1 MPVPFKIQC
10 DGVSNKRNRVYGLES
25 LLEDDD
31 LPDLNIDPTTGST
44 YTKAYCE
51 IDDDI
56 SYLHTYQPARL
67 SASPTYNE
75 KDDDVYQYAKQPTS
89 HSAQPTLQPTS
100 HSSPLVC
107 SEVKDRS
114 DHQELKTA
122 GLNLKEKFAPEPV
135 FFALESD
142 DDKNEACAK
151 QFPSQS
157 SSLVR
162 DKEVVAHSNTRRT
175 MCRTPGYTH
184 HQNDTASLDEP
195 CTAKKVMSE
204 EEVVDLTDFGYST
217 KSPALDVPTTS
228 TVKQTVPDTDI
239 VVVSIY
245 DSDVELSSNDEENVC
260 GSDVVDL
267 TSEEPNPGVVNV
279 LGSPIHN
286 LDLPK
291 EYSRAPNKCSSG
303 LDIDG
308 IEIIEEKHN
317 STHASPGRKVSKAC
331 KKVSNRLKS
340 ILLTN
345 EELMESVNFKDI
357 TNKVRSS
364 LGKKSRKRI
373 KSHMTNLQHIALC
386 GYLQNL
392 QQATRSVSVLYEKLK
407 CSMHIASHSSKKLC
421 VQCGWPF
428 SLVLGFTHAKIQLL
442 MLKKCQGLHRS
453 IRTLVLTPFFLSP
466 EEISWIDST
475 PNQWWS
481 WLTGYKKMGM
491 QVNPLMMAQPTTEE
505 EVEEDEDMGIAETY
519 SDYMPSKLKVGIK
532 HPDQVVETASMSSVE
547 PPDVWYEMEIPDTSI
562 DTGKLSAL
570 QLESITY
577 TSQQHEQFLPDGTR
591 AGFLIGDGA
600 GVGKGRTIGGII
612 YENYIKGRKKS
623 IWVSVSNDLKYDA
636 ERDLKD
642 IGAGHISVYFLSKM
656 KYGKINSDLN
666 GNVKKGVLFSTYSA
680 LIGESTSGQGKYKSR
695 LKQILNWCGDDFD
708 GCIVFD
714 ECHRAKNLSPVG
726 SGKPTKTGLTVL
738 ELQTRLPKARVVY
751 ASATGASEPKN
762 MAYMVRLGI
771 WGKGTPFP
779 EFTDFISA
787 VEKRGV
793 GAMEIVAMDM
803 KLRGMYIARQLS
815 FHGVT
820 FRIEEVPLDEDFKH
834 VYDESVKLWVDARQK
849 FQEASELINAE
860 KGMKKSMWGQFWSS
874 HQRFF
879 KYLCI
884 ASKVDHAVRL
894 AREAVKTNR
903 CVVIGLQSTGEARTL
918 EQLERDDGELSDF
931 VSTAK
936 GVLETLVEKHF
947 PAPDRSR
954 INKILGISE
963 TSKEFKDIID
973 EVTGKTSKRKPV
985 RQAAQRAAKRRFRE
999 AHSDNDEDSDFEM
1012 SGDSAAEEEDED
1024 AYSSEVSSDFSGIS
1038 DFDDEDSWGR
1048 PKKRG
1053 KAKKH
1058 KQKNGKG
1065 RAENGDRPPP
1075 PPKDH
1080 VEKANKLKSELLKG
1094 IENLGRKLPPNT
1106 LDQLIDEL
1114 GGPENVAEMT
1124 GRKGRVVQSDDGQ
1137 VMYESRSEAD
1147 VPLEILNIREKE
1159 RFMASE
1165 KDIAIISEAASS
1177 GISLQSD
1184 RRVVNQRRRV
1194 HITLELPWSAD
1205 RAIQQFGR
1213 THRSNQVNAPEY
1225 VFLISELAGERRFAS
1240 TVAKRLESLGA
1251 LTHGDRRA
1259 TESRDLSSFNI
1270 DNKYGRMALE
1280 STMKTMMG
1288 YEHPIVPP
1296 PEDYKGDFFS
1306 DIQNALVGVGLILKE
1321 DSIHQLDK
1329 DYNNMSKFLN
1339 RILGMPVEL
1348 QNRLFKYF
1356 TDTLAAIITQAKRT
1370 GKFDMGILDLGIG
1383 GEGCKKTKTK
1393 TWVGKHVTGTA
1404 KTELHNVLVERG
1416 LSWSEVQE
1424 KWAELTGD
1432 LEGFYLSHQV
1442 RNNKKTAVLAVLEP
1456 SPVNKKRDKNSRMFI
1471 LYRPNTGM
1479 QMKQEPYSDLKKKYK
1494 KVTPDEAQEH
1504 WEEQFNS
1511 SSHICSHAYWQ
1522 GNCRRVNSGLECEI
1536 GLRRRTYHVLCG
1548 LVLNVWARVED
1559 VLSCAPQSH
1568 SSKMQVVRLK
1578 TSDGIKLV
1586 GTLIPNNLVSRLCEV
1601 MEQES
1606 TESFEETFTDEDSN
1620 DSKDSKE

>member
-1 MPVPFKIQC
+1 MDENSDCEIIDLVESCDVEMPLFHRK
-10 DGVSNKRNRVYGLES
+10 SLNENRFAKRNSWDEFLFTELE
-25 LLEDDD
+25 EDDD
-31 LPDLNIDPTTGST
+31 LPDLQGGQCVLQNQAIHSLTSVHHSEQEDLPILCGSEDDNSDIEVV
-44 YTKAYCE
+44 YSENLTK
-51 IDDDI
+51 DSD
-56 SYLHTYQPARL
+56 
-67 SASPTYNE
+67 
-75 KDDDVYQYAKQPTS
+75 YAALPLIGTRNGVI
-89 HSAQPTLQPTS
+89 AQLDLTL
-100 HSSPLVC
+100 
-107 SEVKDRS
+107 
-114 DHQELKTA
+114 
-122 GLNLKEKFAPEPV
+122 
-135 FFALESD
+135 
-142 DDKNEACAK
+142 DKNE
-151 QFPSQS
+151 
-157 SSLVR
+157 
-162 DKEVVAHSNTRRT
+162 N
-175 MCRTPGYTH
+175 MCD
-184 HQNDTASLDEP
+184 N
-195 CTAKKVMSE
+195 
-204 EEVVDLTDFGYST
+204 
-217 KSPALDVPTTS
+217 
-228 TVKQTVPDTDI
+228 
-239 VVVSIY
+239 
-245 DSDVELSSNDEENVC
+245 
-260 GSDVVDL
+260 DVVDL
-267 TSEEPNPGVVNV
+267 TNDDSFIIPTKSERLPSHVQIRKWHGKYSHE
-279 LGSPIHN
+279 GSCDADPDF
-286 LDLPK
+286 L
-291 EYSRAPNKCSSG
+291 
-303 LDIDG
+303 
-308 IEIIEEKHN
+308 EIIEVKKHN
-317 STHASPGRKVSKAC
+317 PSHQSQRSEIQKPFAKNFKASKTILLSNNDMFTMALEKTCTRIEKELLNRTGKRFYRSQQHVMFLRYLINLLELAKSVDELYKKLICLEHKVKCYSKGVCSKCRWPFTLESAFT
-331 KKVSNRLKS
+331 SISAQNNMLKS
-340 ILLTN
+340 CRGSNESLRDLIIAPFDLTDTDLTWIYN
-345 EELMESVNFKDI
+345 STK
-357 TNKVRSS
+357 TN
-364 LGKKSRKRI
+364 
-373 KSHMTNLQHIALC
+373 A
-386 GYLQNL
+386 
-392 QQATRSVSVLYEKLK
+392 
-407 CSMHIASHSSKKLC
+407 
-421 VQCGWPF
+421 
-428 SLVLGFTHAKIQLL
+428 
-442 MLKKCQGLHRS
+442 
-453 IRTLVLTPFFLSP
+453 VLTK
-466 EEISWIDST
+466 
-475 PNQWWS
+475 QWWS
-481 WLTGYKKMGM
+481 WETTLEMGM
-491 QVNPLMMAQPTTEE
+491 QVNPLMMAQPNPEE
-505 EVEEDEDMGIAETY
+505 EEEDDDMGIAETY

-547 PPDVWYEMEIPDTSI
+547 PPDVWYEMDIPDSSI

-577 TSQQHEQFLPDGTR
+577 ASQQHEQFLPDGTR

-600 GVGKGRTIGGII
+600 GVGKGRTIAGII
-612 YENYIKGRKKS
+612 FENYLKGRKKS

-642 IGAGHISVYFLSKM
+642 IGCGHISVYFLSKM

-666 GNVKKGVLFSTYSA
+666 GNVKKGVLFATYSA
-680 LIGESTSGQGKYKSR
+680 LIGESSSGQGKYKTR

-714 ECHRAKNLSPVG
+714 ESHRAKNLSPGWVR
-726 SGKPTKTGLTVL
+726 KPTKTGLTVL

-793 GAMEIVAMDM
+793 GAMEIVAMDL

-820 FRIEEVPLDEDFKH
+820 FRIDEVPLDEDFKQM
-834 VYDESVKLWVDARQK
+834 YDDSVKLWVDARQK

-936 GVLETLVEKHF
+936 GVMETLVEKHF
-947 PAPDRSR
+947 PAPDRNR

-1012 SGDSAAEEEDED
+1012 SGDSNGEEEDED
-1024 AYSSEVSSDFSGIS
+1024 IYSSEASSDYSGIS
-1038 DFDDEDSWGR
+1038 DFDDEDNWGR

-1053 KAKKH
+1053 KAKNH

-1080 VEKANKLKSELLKG
+1080 VEKANKLKSELLRG

-1321 DSIHQLDK
+1321 DNIHQLDK

-1356 TDTLAAIITQAKRT
+1356 TDTLAAIISQAKRT

-1404 KTELHNVLVERG
+1404 KTELHTVLVERG
-1416 LSWSEVQE
+1416 LSWSEVLE

-1456 SPVNKKRDKNSRMFI
+1456 SPANKKREKNARVFI

-1559 VLSCAPQSH
+1559 VLSCAPQTH
-1568 SSKMQVVRLK
+1568 SSPKMQVVRLK

-1606 TESFEETFTDEDSN
+1606 TESFEETFTDDESN

>member
-1 MPVPFKIQC
+1 MPRPTRAAKQGTKYKDESESSDSEDWDEEEDPDNMNVPGGGTNLNVLKGEENPVKKEDLSSLGAGSSGLNLQSLLGASQA
-10 DGVSNKRNRVYGLES
+10 DLKPKPDLLSTALSSSGLEGMAGAAGLQNRAGLQQQLLQRGLVTKSAYSPGYQVLRPDGMQPRTDVPAS
-25 LLEDDD
+25 LSGLG
-31 LPDLNIDPTTGST
+31 LGYN
-44 YTKAYCE
+44 
-51 IDDDI
+51 
-56 SYLHTYQPARL
+56 PAL
-67 SASPTYNE
+67 TAASMGMMGG
-75 KDDDVYQYAKQPTS
+75 
-89 HSAQPTLQPTS
+89 LGMMG
-100 HSSPLVC
+100 SSPL
-107 SEVKDRS
+107 SAMQSFMAMRS
-114 DHQELKTA
+114 
-122 GLNLKEKFAPEPV
+122 P
-135 FFALESD
+135 
-142 DDKNEACAK
+142 
-151 QFPSQS
+151 
-157 SSLVR
+157 
-162 DKEVVAHSNTRRT
+162 
-175 MCRTPGYTH
+175 
-184 HQNDTASLDEP
+184 
-195 CTAKKVMSE
+195 
-204 EEVVDLTDFGYST
+204 
-217 KSPALDVPTTS
+217 
-228 TVKQTVPDTDI
+228 
-239 VVVSIY
+239 
-245 DSDVELSSNDEENVC
+245 
-260 GSDVVDL
+260 
-267 TSEEPNPGVVNV
+267 
-279 LGSPIHN
+279 
-286 LDLPK
+286 
-291 EYSRAPNKCSSG
+291 G
-303 LDIDG
+303 LDM
-308 IEIIEEKHN
+308 
-317 STHASPGRKVSKAC
+317 
-331 KKVSNRLKS
+331 SNP
-340 ILLTN
+340 
-345 EELMESVNFKDI
+345 V
-357 TNKVRSS
+357 
-364 LGKKSRKRI
+364 
-373 KSHMTNLQHIALC
+373 IA
-386 GYLQNL
+386 QIMM
-392 QQATRSVSVLYEKLK
+392 QQAMSMSQTGAPQMQKL
-407 CSMHIASHSSKKLC
+407 MGMYPGLASFMEMMKYYAPPPPPPQAH
-421 VQCGWPF
+421 
-428 SLVLGFTHAKIQLL
+428 
-442 MLKKCQGLHRS
+442 M
-453 IRTLVLTPFFLSP
+453 
-466 EEISWIDST
+466 
-475 PNQWWS
+475 
-481 WLTGYKKMGM
+481 MGM
-491 QVNPLMMAQPTTEE
+491 QVNPLMLSQPAQEE
-505 EVEEDEDMGIAETY
+505 DMEEDENMGVAETY

-547 PPDVWYEMEIPDTSI
+547 PPDVWYQMDIPQHSI
-562 DTGKLSAL
+562 ETGKLSAL

-577 TSQQHEQFLPDGTR
+577 TSQQHEHFLPDGTR

-612 YENYIKGRKKS
+612 YENYLKGRKKS

-642 IGAGHISVYFLSKM
+642 IGASHINVNFLSKM

-666 GNVKKGVLFSTYSA
+666 GNVKKGVLFATYSA
-680 LIGESTSGQGKYKSR
+680 LIGESSSGQGKYKTR

-779 EFTDFISA
+779 EFSDFINA

-815 FHGVT
+815 FHGVA

-834 VYDESVKLWVDARQK
+834 MYDESVKLWVDARQK

-884 ASKVDHAVRL
+884 ASKVEHAVRL
-894 AREAVKTNR
+894 ARDAVKTNR

-918 EQLERDDGELSDF
+918 EQLEKDDGELSDF

-947 PAPDRSR
+947 PAPDRNR

-985 RQAAQRAAKRRFRE
+985 RQAAQRAAKKRFKDL
-999 AHSDNDEDSDFEM
+999 HSDNEEDSDFEM
-1012 SGDSAAEEEDED
+1012 SGDSGGEEEEEDI
-1024 AYSSEVSSDFSGIS
+1024 YSSEASSEFSGIS
-1038 DFDDEDSWGR
+1038 DFEEEENWGR

-1053 KAKKH
+1053 RPKNH

-1065 RAENGDRPPP
+1065 RAENGEKPPP
-1075 PPKDH
+1075 PPRDH
-1080 VEKANKLKSELLKG
+1080 VEKANKLKADLLKS

-1147 VPLEILNIREKE
+1147 VPLEILNIKEKE

-1240 TVAKRLESLGA
+1240 IVAKRLESLGA

-1270 DNKYGRMALE
+1270 DTKYGRMALE

-1296 PEDYKGDFFS
+1296 PDDYKGDFFS
-1306 DIQNALVGVGLILKE
+1306 DIQNALVGVGIILKE
-1321 DSIHQLDK
+1321 DSIYQLDK

-1356 TDTLAAIITQAKRT
+1356 TDTLNAIVSQAKRT
-1370 GKFDMGILDLGIG
+1370 GKYDMGILDLGIG

-1393 TWVGKHVTGTA
+1393 IWIGKHVTGTA
-1404 KTELHNVLVERG
+1404 KTELHTVLVERG
-1416 LSWSEVQE
+1416 LSWAEIQE

-1456 SPVNKKRDKNSRMFI
+1456 SVANKKREKNSRMFI
-1471 LYRPNTGM
+1471 IYRPNTGM
-1479 QMKQEPYSDLKKKYK
+1479 QMKQEAYSDLKKKYK

-1504 WEEQFNS
+1504 WEEQFKA

-1522 GNCRRVNSGLECEI
+1522 GNCRRVNSGMECEI

-1559 VLSCAPQSH
+1559 VLASAPH
-1568 SSKMQVVRLK
+1568 SAATKMQVVRLK
-1578 TSDGIKLV
+1578 TQDGIKLV
-1586 GTLIPNNLVSRLCEV
+1586 GTLIPNNLVERLSMV
-1601 MEQES
+1601 MEEES
-1606 TESFEETFTDEDSN
+1606 TESFEEKFSDDESR
-1620 DSKDSKE
+1620 DSKDSNKE

>member
-1 MPVPFKIQC
+1 MPRPAKAASKQGKYKDESESSDSEEWDEEEDPDNMNVPGGGTTL
-10 DGVSNKRNRVYGLES
+10 GVLKGEPPPVKKEEANELSSLGASSSGLNLNSLLSAPQSMLKPKPDLLSTALSSSGLETMAGAAPGMKGLEGMTAPSIKGLES
-25 LLEDDD
+25 IASAAGLQNRAALQQQ
-31 LPDLNIDPTTGST
+31 LMQRGLI
-44 YTKAYCE
+44 TKAAYT
-51 IDDDI
+51 
-56 SYLHTYQPARL
+56 SGYQVLRPDGHLPARDVPVSMPGL
-67 SASPTYNE
+67 GLGYN
-75 KDDDVYQYAKQPTS
+75 
-89 HSAQPTLQPTS
+89 
-100 HSSPLVC
+100 
-107 SEVKDRS
+107 
-114 DHQELKTA
+114 
-122 GLNLKEKFAPEPV
+122 
-135 FFALESD
+135 
-142 DDKNEACAK
+142 
-151 QFPSQS
+151 
-157 SSLVR
+157 
-162 DKEVVAHSNTRRT
+162 
-175 MCRTPGYTH
+175 
-184 HQNDTASLDEP
+184 
-195 CTAKKVMSE
+195 
-204 EEVVDLTDFGYST
+204 
-217 KSPALDVPTTS
+217 PALTAAS
-228 TVKQTVPDTDI
+228 MGMM
-239 VVVSIY
+239 
-245 DSDVELSSNDEENVC
+245 
-260 GSDVVDL
+260 GSL
-267 TSEEPNPGVVNV
+267 GMMGGNPLAAQGMMQS
-279 LGSPIHN
+279 LMAM
-286 LDLPK
+286 
-291 EYSRAPNKCSSG
+291 RAPG
-303 LDIDG
+303 LDM
-308 IEIIEEKHN
+308 
-317 STHASPGRKVSKAC
+317 
-331 KKVSNRLKS
+331 SNPV
-340 ILLTN
+340 IAQ
-345 EELMESVNFKDI
+345 LM
-357 TNKVRSS
+357 
-364 LGKKSRKRI
+364 
-373 KSHMTNLQHIALC
+373 M
-386 GYLQNL
+386 
-392 QQATRSVSVLYEKLK
+392 QQAMSMSQTGAPQVQKLMGLY
-407 CSMHIASHSSKKLC
+407 
-421 VQCGWPF
+421 P
-428 SLVLGFTHAKIQLL
+428 
-442 MLKKCQGLHRS
+442 GLANFMEMMKYYAPPPPPPQPH
-453 IRTLVLTPFFLSP
+453 L
-466 EEISWIDST
+466 
-475 PNQWWS
+475 
-481 WLTGYKKMGM
+481 MGM
-491 QVNPLMMAQPTTEE
+491 QVNPLMMAHPAQEE
-505 EVEEDEDMGIAETY
+505 DMEEDEDMGIAETY
-519 SDYMPSKLKVGIK
+519 ADYMPSKLKIGIK

-547 PPDVWYEMEIPDTSI
+547 PPDVWYEMNIPD
-562 DTGKLSAL
+562 DTVNSGKLSAL

-577 TSQQHEQFLPDGTR
+577 ASQQHEHFLPDGSR

-600 GVGKGRTIGGII
+600 GVGKGRTIAGII
-612 YENYIKGRKKS
+612 YENYLKGRKKS

-642 IGAGHISVYFLSKM
+642 IGSGHIHVNFLSKM

-680 LIGESTSGQGKYKSR
+680 LIGESSSGQGKYKTR

-714 ECHRAKNLSPVG
+714 ECHRAKNLCPVG
-726 SGKPTKTGLTVL
+726 SGKPTKTGTTVL
-738 ELQTRLPKARVVY
+738 ELQNRLPKARVVY

-815 FHGVT
+815 FHGVG
-820 FRIEEVPLDEDFKH
+820 FRIEEVPLDEDVKH
-834 VYDESVKLWVDARQK
+834 MYDESVKLWVTARQK

-918 EQLERDDGELSDF
+918 EQLEKDDGELSDF

-936 GVLETLVEKHF
+936 GVFESLVEKHF
-947 PAPDRSR
+947 PAPDRNR

-985 RQAAQRAAKRRFRE
+985 RQAAQRAAKRRYKE
-999 AHSDNDEDSDFEM
+999 MYSDNEDNSDFEVSAQALGE
-1012 SGDSAAEEEDED
+1012 SGQEDDDED
-1024 AYSSEVSSDFSGIS
+1024 AYSSEASSDFSGIS
-1038 DFDDEDSWGR
+1038 DFDDEDTWGR

-1053 KAKKH
+1053 KAKNH
-1058 KQKNGKG
+1058 KQKNGK
-1065 RAENGDRPPP
+1065 RRQENGEKPPP

-1080 VEKANKLKSELLKG
+1080 VEKANRYKTELLKS

-1124 GRKGRVVQSDDGQ
+1124 GRKGRVVQGDDGQ
-1137 VMYESRSEAD
+1137 VQYESRSEVD
-1147 VPLEILNIREKE
+1147 VSLEILNIKEKE
-1159 RFMASE
+1159 RFMNSE

-1184 RRVVNQRRRV
+1184 RRVKNQRRRV

-1240 TVAKRLESLGA
+1240 IVAKRLESLGA

-1306 DIQNALVGVGLILKE
+1306 DIQNALVGVGLITKE
-1321 DSIHQLDK
+1321 DNIYQLDK

-1348 QNRLFKYF
+1348 QNRLFQYF
-1356 TDTLAAIITQAKRT
+1356 TDTLAAIISQAKRT
-1370 GKFDMGILDLGIG
+1370 GKYDMGILDLGIG

-1393 TWVGKHVTGTA
+1393 TWVGKHATGTA
-1404 KTELHNVLVERG
+1404 KTEIHTVLVERG
-1416 LSWSEVQE
+1416 LSWAEIQE

-1432 LEGFYLSHQV
+1432 LEGFYISHQV

-1456 SPVNKKRDKNSRMFI
+1456 SAANKKKEKNARMFI
-1471 LYRPNTGM
+1471 LYRPSTGM
-1479 QMKQEPYSDLKKKYK
+1479 QMKQESYSDLKKKYK

-1504 WEEQFNS
+1504 WEEQYKA
-1511 SSHICSHAYWQ
+1511 SSHTCSHAYWQ

-1548 LVLNVWARVED
+1548 LVLNVWAKVED
-1559 VLSCAPQSH
+1559 VLASSPH
-1568 SSKMQVVRLK
+1568 SSTKMQVVRLK

-1586 GTLIPNNLVSRLCEV
+1586 GTLIPNNLVGRLSAVLE
-1601 MEQES
+1601 EES
-1606 TESFEETFTDEDSN
+1606 TESYEETFTDD
-1620 DSKDSKE
+1620 DSKDSTGTDGKE

>member
-1 MPVPFKIQC
+1 MESGEMDLPDINVVMENVKKPQKKKTNTKPPESMRSDMSAMELLHKLKELDTSYKGSLGETSEISTSVTTASAPVVDVDDDDDVDMDCLPDLTGSSSSKKKETISHELIERYARPSTVRAFSKLFGNSTLKKQSSTDNAKLSCTKKLTSTAVLKEELAQNKLRSPLSTLPIQLGRSTVRRRSGQKNMKSRSAPFSMESSGISLSANPIEGGIDSSLIQLQSYY
-10 DGVSNKRNRVYGLES
+10 GNMNPPLNVASVTNNNNLTLQELGLGLIMGKPKGYFPVRKNKRVNGRQFSLLLSYLNRLQSFFENDEALYSKVKCPLHAGSALPPYQGLCRICGWPYYLEKAFTDEQVQTDMTNRCKNNIKNMLDLLKAPFGVELVNQQWTFDDTLALPWWKTFEMGMQLNPLMLAQPS
-25 LLEDDD
+25 HEEELEDDD
-31 LPDLNIDPTTGST
+31 
-44 YTKAYCE
+44 A
-51 IDDDI
+51 
-56 SYLHTYQPARL
+56 
-67 SASPTYNE
+67 
-75 KDDDVYQYAKQPTS
+75 
-89 HSAQPTLQPTS
+89 
-100 HSSPLVC
+100 
-107 SEVKDRS
+107 
-114 DHQELKTA
+114 
-122 GLNLKEKFAPEPV
+122 
-135 FFALESD
+135 
-142 DDKNEACAK
+142 
-151 QFPSQS
+151 
-157 SSLVR
+157 
-162 DKEVVAHSNTRRT
+162 
-175 MCRTPGYTH
+175 M
-184 HQNDTASLDEP
+184 
-195 CTAKKVMSE
+195 
-204 EEVVDLTDFGYST
+204 
-217 KSPALDVPTTS
+217 
-228 TVKQTVPDTDI
+228 
-239 VVVSIY
+239 
-245 DSDVELSSNDEENVC
+245 
-260 GSDVVDL
+260 
-267 TSEEPNPGVVNV
+267 GV
-279 LGSPIHN
+279 
-286 LDLPK
+286 
-291 EYSRAPNKCSSG
+291 
-303 LDIDG
+303 
-308 IEIIEEKHN
+308 
-317 STHASPGRKVSKAC
+317 
-331 KKVSNRLKS
+331 
-340 ILLTN
+340 
-345 EELMESVNFKDI
+345 
-357 TNKVRSS
+357 
-364 LGKKSRKRI
+364 
-373 KSHMTNLQHIALC
+373 
-386 GYLQNL
+386 
-392 QQATRSVSVLYEKLK
+392 
-407 CSMHIASHSSKKLC
+407 
-421 VQCGWPF
+421 
-428 SLVLGFTHAKIQLL
+428 
-442 MLKKCQGLHRS
+442 
-453 IRTLVLTPFFLSP
+453 
-466 EEISWIDST
+466 
-475 PNQWWS
+475 
-481 WLTGYKKMGM
+481 
-491 QVNPLMMAQPTTEE
+491 
-505 EVEEDEDMGIAETY
+505 AETY
-519 SDYMPSKLKVGIK
+519 ADYMPSKLKVGIK

-547 PPDVWYEMEIPDTSI
+547 PPDVWYTLDIPDSSI
-562 DTGKLSAL
+562 STGKLSAL
-570 QLESITY
+570 QLESIVY
-577 TSQQHEQFLPDGTR
+577 ASQQHNHFLPDGTR

-612 YENYIKGRKKS
+612 YENYLKGRKKS

-642 IGAGHISVYFLSKM
+642 IGISHISVHFLSKM

-666 GNVKKGVLFSTYSA
+666 GNVKKGVLFATYSA
-680 LIGESTSGQGKYKSR
+680 LIGESSSGQGKYKTR

-726 SGKPTKTGLTVL
+726 SAKPTKTGLTVL

-779 EFTDFISA
+779 EFSDFISA

-815 FHGVT
+815 FHGVA
-820 FRIEEVPLDEDFKH
+820 FRIEEVPLHDDFKH
-834 VYDESVKLWVDARQK
+834 VYDESVKLWVEARLK
-849 FQEASELINAE
+849 FQESSELINAE

-918 EQLERDDGELSDF
+918 EQLEREDGELSDF

-936 GVLETLVEKHF
+936 GVLEALVEKHF

-985 RQAAQRAAKRRFRE
+985 RQAAQRAARKKFRV
-999 AHSDNDEDSDFEM
+999 AYSDNEEDSDFEM
-1012 SGDSAAEEEDED
+1012 SGESGAEEDD
-1024 AYSSEVSSDFSGIS
+1024 DDMYSSEASSDFSGIS
-1038 DFDDEDSWGR
+1038 DFEDEDTWGR

-1053 KAKKH
+1053 RAKNH

-1065 RAENGDRPPP
+1065 RAENGNKLPPP
-1075 PPKDH
+1075 PRDH
-1080 VEKANKLKSELLKG
+1080 VEKANKLKADLLKS
-1094 IENLGRKLPPNT
+1094 IDNLGRKLPPNT

-1124 GRKGRVVQSDDGQ
+1124 GRKGRVVSSDDGQ

-1240 TVAKRLESLGA
+1240 IVAKRLESLGA

-1270 DNKYGRMALE
+1270 DNKYGRLALE
-1280 STMKTMMG
+1280 SAMKTMMG

-1296 PEDYKGDFFS
+1296 PDDYKGDFFS
-1306 DIQNALVGVGLILKE
+1306 DIQNSLVGVGLILRE
-1321 DSIHQLDK
+1321 DSIYQLDK

-1356 TDTLAAIITQAKRT
+1356 TDTLTAIISQAKRT
-1370 GKFDMGILDLGIG
+1370 GKYDMGILDLGIG
-1383 GEGCKKTKTK
+1383 GECCRKTRTR
-1393 TWVGKHVTGTA
+1393 TWVAKHVTGKA
-1404 KTELHNVLVERG
+1404 KTEIHSVRVERG
-1416 LSWSEVQE
+1416 LSWSDIQE

-1432 LEGFYLSHQV
+1432 LEGFYISHQV
-1442 RNNKKTAVLAVLEP
+1442 RNNKKTAVLAVMEP
-1456 SPVNKKRDKNSRMFI
+1456 SQSNKKREKNERMFI
-1471 LYRPNTGM
+1471 IYRPNTGM
-1479 QMKQEPYSDLKKKYK
+1479 QMKQESYADLKKKYK

-1504 WEEQFNS
+1504 WEEQFKAS
-1511 SSHICSHAYWQ
+1511 SNICSHAYWQ
-1522 GNCRRVNSGLECEI
+1522 GNCRRVNNGLECEI

-1559 VLSCAPQSH
+1559 VLASAPH
-1568 SSKMQVVRLK
+1568 STTSKMQVVRLK
-1578 TSDGIKLV
+1578 TQDGNKLV
-1586 GTLIPNNLVSRLCEV
+1586 GTLIPNNLVQRLAVVLE
-1601 MEQES
+1601 EES
-1606 TESFEETFTDEDSN
+1606 TQSYEETFSDDEKE
-1620 DSKDSKE
+1620 DSKDEKE

>member
-1 MPVPFKIQC
+1 M
-10 DGVSNKRNRVYGLES
+10 E
-25 LLEDDD
+25 
-31 LPDLNIDPTTGST
+31 LPDLAEAPSYHEEETPASSECSSAISRPAPKVLDESEMNEESCSAEVKGVSSS
-44 YTKAYCE
+44 ASGGLCS
-51 IDDDI
+51 DDI
-56 SYLHTYQPARL
+56 VILEEFDCERKVK
-67 SASPTYNE
+67 N
-75 KDDDVYQYAKQPTS
+75 TS
-89 HSAQPTLQPTS
+89 LEDS
-100 HSSPLVC
+100 C
-107 SEVKDRS
+107 EMSEVS
-114 DHQELKTA
+114 DGSVVGQK
-122 GLNLKEKFAPEPV
+122 KV
-135 FFALESD
+135 DVESVG
-142 DDKNEACAK
+142 DDKNEVSNQRKITSYFRRVKKSDDATEIPRRTRRGGVTKTPEVRQDIKKTPEAK
-151 QFPSQS
+151 QDTKTLEVRRGNKKVPEGKRDDKRNPEVRRDNAKMSKRQGKVKPDSAPRSKPAQAARKRSVDPVNYQNNLQMERYRTFLLYLKGALSFLS
-157 SSLVR
+157 SSNFVLNLR
-162 DKEVVAHSNTRRT
+162 CPMHKEFGEEDQRT
-175 MCRTPGYTH
+175 
-184 HQNDTASLDEP
+184 L
-195 CTAKKVMSE
+195 
-204 EEVVDLTDFGYST
+204 
-217 KSPALDVPTTS
+217 
-228 TVKQTVPDTDI
+228 
-239 VVVSIY
+239 
-245 DSDVELSSNDEENVC
+245 
-260 GSDVVDL
+260 
-267 TSEEPNPGVVNV
+267 
-279 LGSPIHN
+279 
-286 LDLPK
+286 
-291 EYSRAPNKCSSG
+291 
-303 LDIDG
+303 
-308 IEIIEEKHN
+308 
-317 STHASPGRKVSKAC
+317 C
-331 KKVSNRLKS
+331 KL
-340 ILLTN
+340 
-345 EELMESVNFKDI
+345 
-357 TNKVRSS
+357 
-364 LGKKSRKRI
+364 
-373 KSHMTNLQHIALC
+373 
-386 GYLQNL
+386 
-392 QQATRSVSVLYEKLK
+392 
-407 CSMHIASHSSKKLC
+407 
-421 VQCGWPF
+421 CGWPKNLLLAF
-428 SLVLGFTHAKIQLL
+428 SDNDIQLA
-442 MLKKCQGLHRS
+442 MLQGCQES
-453 IRTLVLTPFFLSP
+453 VLKMQDLIIAPFNMGVGDLIFWMCNNDGSYQ
-466 EEISWIDST
+466 
-475 PNQWWS
+475 PNKTSVQ
-481 WLTGYKKMGM
+481 MGM
-491 QVNPLMMAQPTTEE
+491 QVNPLMMAHPAQEE
-505 EVEEDEDMGIAETY
+505 DMEEDEDMGIAETY
-519 SDYMPSKLKVGIK
+519 ADYMPSKLKIGIK

-547 PPDVWYEMEIPDTSI
+547 PPDVWYEMNIPD
-562 DTGKLSAL
+562 DTVNSGKLSAL

-577 TSQQHEQFLPDGTR
+577 ASQQHEHFLPDGSR

-600 GVGKGRTIGGII
+600 GVGKGRTIAGII
-612 YENYIKGRKKS
+612 YENYLKGRKKS

-642 IGAGHISVYFLSKM
+642 IGSGHIHVNFLSKM

-680 LIGESTSGQGKYKSR
+680 LIGESSSGQGKYKTR

-714 ECHRAKNLSPVG
+714 ECHRAKNLCPVG
-726 SGKPTKTGLTVL
+726 SGKPTKTGTTVL
-738 ELQTRLPKARVVY
+738 ELQNRLPKARVVY

-815 FHGVT
+815 FHGVG
-820 FRIEEVPLDEDFKH
+820 FRIEEVPLDEDVKH
-834 VYDESVKLWVDARQK
+834 MYDESVKLWVTARQK

-918 EQLERDDGELSDF
+918 EQLEKDDGELSDF

-936 GVLETLVEKHF
+936 GVFESLVEKHF
-947 PAPDRSR
+947 PAPDRNR

-985 RQAAQRAAKRRFRE
+985 RQAAQRAAKRRYKE
-999 AHSDNDEDSDFEM
+999 MYSDNEDNSDFEV
-1012 SGDSAAEEEDED
+1012 SGESGQEDDDED
-1024 AYSSEVSSDFSGIS
+1024 AYSSEASSDFSGIS
-1038 DFDDEDSWGR
+1038 DFDDEDTWGR

-1053 KAKKH
+1053 KAKNH
-1058 KQKNGKG
+1058 KQKNGK
-1065 RAENGDRPPP
+1065 RRQENGEKPPP

-1080 VEKANKLKSELLKG
+1080 VEKANRYKTELLKS

-1124 GRKGRVVQSDDGQ
+1124 GRKGRVVQGDDGQ
-1137 VMYESRSEAD
+1137 VQYESRSEVD
-1147 VPLEILNIREKE
+1147 VSLEILNIKEKE
-1159 RFMASE
+1159 RFMNSE

-1184 RRVVNQRRRV
+1184 RRVKNQRRRV

-1240 TVAKRLESLGA
+1240 IVAKRLESLGA

-1306 DIQNALVGVGLILKE
+1306 DIQNALVGVGLITKE
-1321 DSIHQLDK
+1321 DNIYQLDK

-1348 QNRLFKYF
+1348 QNRLFQYF
-1356 TDTLAAIITQAKRT
+1356 TDTLAAIISQAKRT
-1370 GKFDMGILDLGIG
+1370 GKYDMGILDLGIG

-1393 TWVGKHVTGTA
+1393 TWVGKHATGTA
-1404 KTELHNVLVERG
+1404 KTEIHTVLVERG
-1416 LSWSEVQE
+1416 LSWAEIQE

-1432 LEGFYLSHQV
+1432 LEGFYISHQV

-1456 SPVNKKRDKNSRMFI
+1456 SAANKKKEKNARMFI
-1471 LYRPNTGM
+1471 LYRPSTGM
-1479 QMKQEPYSDLKKKYK
+1479 QMKQESYSDLKKKYK

-1504 WEEQFNS
+1504 WEEQYKA
-1511 SSHICSHAYWQ
+1511 SSHTCSHAYWQ

-1548 LVLNVWARVED
+1548 LVLNVWAKVED
-1559 VLSCAPQSH
+1559 VLASSPH
-1568 SSKMQVVRLK
+1568 SSTKMQVVRLK

-1586 GTLIPNNLVSRLCEV
+1586 GTLIPNNLVGRLSAVLE
-1601 MEQES
+1601 EES
-1606 TESFEETFTDEDSN
+1606 TESYEETFTDD
-1620 DSKDSKE
+1620 DSKDSTGTDGKE